1 MLIRSLWRSSITAT
15 GATKSCNSRHNGF
28 CCVLDRSDSFSG
40 SVLTSR
46 FRALFR
52 ILESK
57 RCGMQMD
64 SGVAMRVHV
73 GEPAFRPAYG
83 FERASPL
90 GPKAQE
96 GEAVP
101 GLLTWFKKMGLEEYV
116 PAANEWCEEMGASVM
131 EEIMED
137 LDGFA
142 EETETLKK
150 RGRVALSNLLQRGE
164 ISDQKAVLG
173 SVEDYKASGRT
184 FLKRRTEKAS

>member
-1 MLIRSLWRSSITAT
+1 M
-15 GATKSCNSRHNGF
+15 K
-28 CCVLDRSDSFSG
+28 
-40 SVLTSR
+40 
-46 FRALFR
+46 
-52 ILESK
+52 
-57 RCGMQMD
+57 
-64 SGVAMRVHV
+64 VHV

-90 GPKAQE
+90 GPKALE

-101 GLLTWFKKMGLEEYV
+101 GLQLWLSKMGLEDHM
-116 PAANEWCEEMGASVM
+116 PAANQWCEEMGASVM

-142 EETETLKK
+142 EALEMPEEDVQTLKK

-164 ISDQKAVLG
+164 ISEQKAVVG

-184 FLKRRTEKAS
+184 FLKRRPEKAS